1 MAAHPDVRVRS
12 GSVTRRSLF
21 GAAAGAAGLAAL
33 GATGCAQRQNK
44 TPVELRWYSWGPTY
58 PAQWTV
64 GPGLNQ
70 RNLGFGGGGPTA
82 PGQPTPIPP
91 EAILAQ
97 QISAFTAEREDVTVT
112 VSTERFDRYHQK
124 LVALAIAGQLPD
136 VVAYDNHQA
145 LPLIKGNA
153 LYNLSRLQ
161 GSKIRQFLQ
170 NFPTSYMENSAYRGK
185 LYGVPYQSRQLVLFV
200 NKTLFGGLSL
210 PPPEWGNPNWTW
222 GHFLEKAST
231 LTHRT
236 IGGAARQFGALMP
249 GRPFWAA
256 LIRQN
261 GAQEFNRETT
271 RSFFD
276 APETIEAIQ
285 WASDLMNRYGVA
297 PTERENPR
305 YANWLFDQGTV
316 AMWPGYQHSIPVVF
330 QRVLNFDWDVYPL
343 PMAKRAATYAEWAY
357 LSISANTVD
366 VDRSWE
372 LLSFLS
378 SPQGDAQ
385 ALRDG
390 IAGPIQRGTEPHYMI
405 GSSAAKNKAAAIQ
418 AAQQPMGVRPQHDA
432 WDQITALL
440 DFYLAPV
447 WRGEQKAIYA
457 CRELRVVVD
466 GVLAGLES
474 AKGPAV
480 GGGSDASD

>member
-1 MAAHPDVRVRS
+1 V
-12 GSVTRRSLF
+12 L
-21 GAAAGAAGLAAL
+21 
-33 GATGCAQRQNK
+33 
-44 TPVELRWYSWGPTY
+44 E
-58 PAQWTV
+58 
-64 GPGLNQ
+64 
-70 RNLGFGGGGPTA
+70 
-82 PGQPTPIPP
+82 
-91 EAILAQ
+91 Q
-97 QISAFTAEREDVTVT
+97 QIAAFVAEREDLTVK

-136 VVAYDNHQA
+136 VVAYDNQQA
-145 LPLIKGNA
+145 LPLIKGSA

-170 NFPTSYMENSAYRGK
+170 NFPAPYMENSAYRGK
-185 LYGVPYQSRQLVLFV
+185 LFGVPYQSRQLVLYI
-200 NKTLFGGLSL
+200 NKTMFGGLSL
-210 PPPEWGNPNWTW
+210 PPPDWANPNWTW
-222 GHFLEKAST
+222 SHFLEKAST

-236 IGGAARQFGALMP
+236 LGGAARQFGTLMP

-285 WASDLMNRYGVA
+285 WAGDLMNRYGVA

-305 YANWLFDQGTV
+305 YANWLFDGGTI
-316 AMWPGYQHSIPVVF
+316 AMWPWYQHSIPLVS
-330 QRVLNFDWDVYPL
+330 QRIINFDWDVYPL
-343 PMAKRAATYAEWAY
+343 PMGKRAATYAEWGY

-366 VDRSWE
+366 VDKAWE
-372 LLSFLS
+372 LLSFLQ
-378 SPQGDAQ
+378 SPDGDAL

-390 IAGPIQRGTEPHYMI
+390 VTGPIQKGTEPFYMI
-405 GSSAAKNKAAAIQ
+405 GSASAKNKAAAIQ
-418 AAQQPMGVRPQHDA
+418 AAQQPISGRPQHDA

-447 WRGEQKAIYA
+447 WRGDQKAHYA

-466 GVLAGLES
+466 GVLAGLETT
-474 AKGPAV
+474 KGPAV
-480 GGGSDASD
+480 GGASDDAD